1 MLLSRKASRVGD
13 SNAWTMEEES
23 IPRGENGQKELR
35 RWRSKGRDRRAKGQ
49 KVYIGKSK
57 VVGGGF
63 FI

>member
-1 MLLSRKASRVGD
+1 MGD

-23 IPRGENGQKELR
+23 ITRGKNGQKELR
-35 RWRSKGRDRRAKGQ
+35 RWRSKGRDRRAKEQ